1 VAACQR
7 AVSSHEF
14 TDWVAYDRLAPLNRT
29 ELLIAQ
35 LYTLMLN
42 VYRDTK
48 AHPRPFEV
56 EDILTT
62 PAARALEQ
70 ASDPVIE
77 WNEYLAQLRALAR
90 QRPN

>member
-1 VAACQR
+1 MAACQR

-14 TDWVAYDRLAPLNRT
+14 TDWVAYDRLAPLNRN
-29 ELLIAQ
+29 EVLLAQ

-42 VYRDTK
+42 VHRDTK

-56 EDILTT
+56 EDVLTT
-62 PAARALEQ
+62 AAARERPSADQL
-70 ASDPVIE
+70 D
-77 WNEYLAQLRALAR
+77 WNAYLAQLRATAR